1 MAVELNNLVAALR
14 DELQQYG
21 EMLARLDEQQ
31 DHVLR
36 RASEDLIHNVD
47 AVQAH
52 AAVMENARR
61 HREATQREVAV
72 AHGLPAKA
80 AFADLLGKLPADYRG
95 LVSALV
101 QENNELLVRV
111 QQRLRQNHLLLA
123 RSLELMQNFLATLI
137 PPVGPATYS
146 HAGNMSPRASLSH
159 PLLEAL
165 G

>member
-1 MAVELNNLVAALR
+1 
-14 DELQQYG
+14 
-21 EMLARLDEQQ
+21 
-31 DHVLR
+31 
-36 RASEDLIHNVD
+36 
-47 AVQAH
+47 
-52 AAVMENARR
+52 MENARR
-61 HREATQREVAV
+61 HREAVQREAAV
-72 AHGLPAKA
+72 AHGLAAKA
-80 AFADLLGKLPADYRG
+80 AFSELLEKLPADYRG

-146 HAGNMSPRASLSH
+146 PAGNMSPRASLSH